1 MIRGR
6 SCVAAAFIVGSA
18 LATVGAPQAR
28 AQDSARK
35 QLLADVKQSMAANK
49 QALAQYTWQ
58 EQQTI
63 SVKGEVKKQQMYSVQ
78 IGPDGKPQKT
88 PMDQQASSGSPGGI
102 KGKIVEKKKS
112 EYEDYGK
119 QIAALAQSYMQA
131 DPAHLQQLYQQG
143 QITLAPGA
151 SQLVIHNYVKQGD
164 SVTMVFDTAAKAVK
178 TIDVSS
184 YLSKPS
190 DAVKISAQFQRIPD
204 GPNHVSSM
212 VVDGVSKQLTVQT
225 QNSNYQKLGSASS

>member
-1 MIRGR
+1 
-6 SCVAAAFIVGSA
+6 VFIVGGA
-18 LATVGAPQAR
+18 LATAGAPQAH

-63 SVKGEVKKQQMYSVQ
+63 SVKGEVKKQQLYSVQ

-88 PMDQQASSGSPGGI
+88 PMDQPASSGGSPGGI

-225 QNSNYQKLGSASS
+225 QNSNYQKQGSSSS